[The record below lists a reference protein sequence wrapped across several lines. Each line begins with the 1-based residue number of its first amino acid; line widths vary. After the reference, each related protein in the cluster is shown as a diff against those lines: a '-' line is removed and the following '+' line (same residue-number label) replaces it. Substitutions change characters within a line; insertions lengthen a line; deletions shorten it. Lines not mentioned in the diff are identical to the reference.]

1 MSSSSSKNST
11 SEKVSLTGVSTADAK
26 VSFAVS
32 ASELAS
38 SYLPA
43 DTGPSSFS
51 SSVTFSSAGSA
62 VTSSISIS

>member
-1 MSSSSSKNST
+1 MPSASSKNST
-11 SEKVSLTGVSTADAK
+11 SEKVSLTGVSTAAAK

-32 ASELAS
+32 ASELTS

-51 SSVTFSSAGSA
+51 GSATFSTAGSA
-62 VTSSISIS
+62 VTL